1 MSFDPKKRKI
11 WIAALAISIV
21 VLFAAMTLW
30 SNSYVNAAGDNNY
43 SQLKVFTEVLE
54 AVEANYVKVPDT
66 KKLIY
71 GAING
76 MIDSLDP
83 HSGFMPPDAYKEMQV
98 DTTGQFGG
106 LGIEIGVKDHALTVV
121 APIEDTPAYKAGIK
135 AGDKIIKIDGAP
147 TADMTMFD
155 AVKKMRGPV
164 GAPVTLSIMREGVSR
179 ELQFKLVRAVIKIKS
194 VKYKMLDKKDGIGY
208 IKLTEFQEHSAQD
221 MAAALKELN
230 AEGMKSLILDLRNNP
245 GGLLNSAVAV
255 AGQFLPKGK
264 LVVYIKGRTG
274 PRTDYYTNG
283 QYPVYDHIQ
292 MVVLVN
298 EGSASASEIVS
309 GALKDW
315 KRAVIVGTQTF
326 GKGSV
331 QTVIPLSDGSA
342 LRLTTAMY
350 YTPSGVCIQNIGI
363 TPDIRVHLAAVDGMK
378 EHPVIRERDLKN
390 HLGESITG
398 KAPGRDEEVVP
409 FAHLKE
415 KDDTQLQRALDIL
428 KTWSIFQNT
437 AKAKAA

>member
-1 MSFDPKKRKI
+1 MSFNLKKRKI
-11 WIAALAISIV
+11 WIAALAVSLV
-21 VLFAAMTLW
+21 AAFAAMTLW
-30 SNSYVNAAGDNNY
+30 TDSYVSAGENNNY

-83 HSGFMPPDAYKEMQV
+83 HSGFMPPDAYKDMQI
-98 DTTGQFGG
+98 DTNGQFGG
-106 LGIEIGVKDHALTVV
+106 LGMEIGVKNRALTVV
-121 APIEDTPAYKAGIK
+121 SPIEDTPAYKAGIK
-135 AGDKIIKIDGAP
+135 AGDKILKIDGAP
-147 TADMTMFD
+147 TGDMTIFD

-164 GAPVTLSIMREGVSR
+164 GTSVTLSIFREGFSTAHD
-179 ELQFKLVRAVIKIKS
+179 FKLVRAIIKIKS
-194 VKYKMLDKKDGIGY
+194 VKWKMLDKNNGIGY

-221 MAAALKELN
+221 MAAALKQLKD
-230 AEGMKSLILDLRNNP
+230 EGMRSLILDLRNNP

-255 AGQFLPKGK
+255 AGQFLPPGK

-274 PRTDYYTNG
+274 PRTDYNTSS
-283 QYPVYDHIQ
+283 QYPTYDHMQ
-292 MVVLVN
+292 MIVLVN

-315 KRAVIVGTQTF
+315 KRAVILGTQTF

-350 YTPSGVCIQNIGI
+350 YTPSGVSIQNIGI
-363 TPDIRVHLAAVDGMK
+363 TPDIRVQLAAVDGAK

-390 HLGESITG
+390 HLGASTVKGAKKE
-398 KAPGRDEEVVP
+398 EEVMSFSP
-409 FAHLKE
+409 LKP

-428 KTWSIFQNT
+428 KTWGIFQ
-437 AKAKAA
+437 KSEKAA